1 VTAAK
6 GLPAD
11 GLPGVSGEQLRAA
24 RDAVLAAVT
33 GGHGA
38 ALEHL
43 SAVPSGDLLTVAAV
57 LALYAGR
64 PDKIVLTV
72 DEYHLARAVLDGPT

>member
-1 VTAAK
+1 MTHAK
-6 GLPAD
+6 VLPAD
-11 GLPGVSGEQLRAA
+11 GLPGVTDDQLRAA
-24 RDAVLAAVT
+24 RAAVLAAVT
-33 GGHGA
+33 GGHAA

-43 SAVPSGDLLTVAAV
+43 AAIPAGDLLTVAAT

-72 DEYHLARAVLDGPT
+72 DEYHLARAVLDGPQ